1 MPDQIINEAKQKMLS
16 AVKFLHE
23 EYTKFQTG
31 RASVALVDGL
41 MVEVFGTS
49 MPIKGVANL
58 ATPEAN
64 QITIQ
69 PWNRDHLSAI
79 EKAIRESNLGLNPN
93 NDGLMIRLFIP
104 PLTEE
109 RRKDL
114 VKLVHRYAEDARVSI
129 RNARH
134 EAMKKM
140 EAMEK
145 GKEISEDELKGK
157 EKMLQKEVD
166 EFNSK
171 VEEEAGRKEKDIMTV

>member
-1 MPDQIINEAKQKMLS
+1 MSEQAINEAKQKMQT

-23 EYTKFQTG
+23 EYSKFQTG
-31 RASVALVDGL
+31 RASVALLDGIT
-41 MVEVFGTS
+41 VEVFGTT
-49 MPIKGVANL
+49 MPLKGVASL
-58 ATPEAN
+58 ATPESN

-79 EKAIRESNLGLNPN
+79 EKAIRESNLGLNPS
-93 NDGLMIRLFIP
+93 NDGLMIRLIIP

-114 VKLVHRYAEDARVSI
+114 VKLVHRFAEDTRVSI

-134 EAMKKM
+134 EAMKKL

-145 GKEISEDELKGK
+145 NKEISEDERNGK
-157 EKMLQKEVD
+157 EKALQKEVD
-166 EFNSK
+166 EFNLK
-171 VEEEAGRKEKDIMTV
+171 VEDEAKRKEKELLTV